1 MPCGLVRIERS
12 DLDRWLVDTTQ
23 RVKTTVFGIAEGV
36 RSRDAPPAYQ
46 GAIVKSP
53 DGKLWFTMADGVSVV
68 DPHHLAFNKHP
79 PPVHIEQITA
89 DDKIYDATNG
99 LRLTPHVRNLDIDYT
114 ALSLVVPEKVRF
126 RVKLEGQD
134 KDWREL
140 VNVRHVEYTNLAPK
154 QYRFRVLASNN
165 SSVWNEEG
173 ASLDFVIPPAWY
185 QTNWFRA
192 GCIAAF
198 LAMFWAIY
206 ELRVRQLAAQ
216 FNMRLE
222 ERVSERTRIARE
234 LHDTLLQSFQAVLP
248 LFQAG
253 INKLPEV
260 ASDARKILQLA
271 VDRASDAI
279 GEGRDAIGGLRMST
293 VEKNDLSAAVRTIAE
308 ELATAQDNQPSTPF
322 QVLVEGTPRE
332 LHPIL
337 RDEVYRLATEALR
350 NAFRHA
356 AARNVE
362 VEIRYDEKYFRL
374 RVRDDGKGIDPQIVS
389 GDGREGHYG
398 LHGMRERAKVVGG
411 KLTIWTEL
419 DNGTEI
425 ELTIPGAKAY
435 VKSARAFWYFGKRSP
450 TDKDEKERIERE

>member
-1 MPCGLVRIERS
+1 
-12 DLDRWLVDTTQ
+12 
-23 RVKTTVFGIAEGV
+23 
-36 RSRDAPPAYQ
+36 
-46 GAIVKSP
+46 
-53 DGKLWFTMADGVSVV
+53 
-68 DPHHLAFNKHP
+68 
-79 PPVHIEQITA
+79 
-89 DDKIYDATNG
+89 
-99 LRLTPHVRNLDIDYT
+99 
-114 ALSLVVPEKVRF
+114 
-126 RVKLEGQD
+126 
-134 KDWREL
+134 
-140 VNVRHVEYTNLAPK
+140 
-154 QYRFRVLASNN
+154 
-165 SSVWNEEG
+165 VWNEEG

-192 GCIAAF
+192 ACIAAF
-198 LAMFWAIY
+198 LAMVWGIY

-234 LHDTLLQSFQAVLP
+234 LHDTMLQSFQAVLP

-260 ASDARKILQLA
+260 AADARKILERA

-279 GEGRDAIGGLRMST
+279 GEGRDAISGLRMST
-293 VEKNDLSAAVRTIAE
+293 VEKNDLSAAIRTIAE
-308 ELATAQDNQPSTPF
+308 ELARGQDNQPSTPF

-332 LHPIL
+332 LHPIS

-356 AARNVE
+356 AAKNVE

-398 LHGMRERAKVVGG
+398 LHGMRERAKLVGG

-419 DNGTEI
+419 NSGTEI
-425 ELTIPGAKAY
+425 ELTIP
-435 VKSARAFWYFGKRSP
+435 SARAYAKSTRPFWYFGKRS
-450 TDKDEKERIERE
+450 TTEADEKEKHKA